1 MACRLRRSAPT
12 IGRGSLG
19 SELSSGFFANLNMR
33 NFSIV
38 SIPARICRATFFLLL
53 AGSLVL
59 AVPTRT
65 GAQEWN
71 PQRLGEP
78 LLRDPIWVYNDW
90 SAYDELSDR
99 IPLTEELAMR
109 ELAQIVRMRQFG
121 VHFDYYMMDAFWF
134 DPDGAYRLWRK
145 PNWPDGPDRWI
156 AECRKNGILPGLWFS
171 TNTLVKINAA
181 PQWQNSLNKNK
192 GSMSFYEGGFLPD
205 FMTVLQY
212 WYDRGIRM
220 FEFDFG
226 DFAAATPEAEKT
238 QTPEE
243 ISLRNQNAFREALRK
258 FRQKNPDVVLEAFNG
273 FGGDVDS
280 TDAPLPF
287 QHPVDLRWLEV
298 FDALYCGDPRPS
310 DVPEMNFWRSM
321 DIYSDHMVRQYER
334 SFLPLER
341 IDSTGFMIGNTGTIY
356 YRKTNAWQGM
366 LLLMAARGG
375 WINTIHGNLE
385 FLDDQQ
391 VRWFAKVQSMY
402 TPLRAM
408 GRTKTF
414 GGLPG
419 EVKPYG
425 FGSFDTQGALFTVV
439 NPGDTVEEIEMP
451 LLSRVQLP
459 LANGRILFRDAG
471 FEPVLTGNGIKLGP
485 GQMAVVGFGRYADAK
500 YNLGIQEDVRIPTSI
515 RPLPARIQPAESNAV
530 TVTTTPPENGDL
542 RIILQ
547 QRGKDGHLMRSWPG
561 GPPDGIP
568 MGKVLTLQ
576 ATQGGKSIPIEINYD
591 KIIWSGLS
599 WAVGEI
605 RHNSLHAGE
614 PVEIRCSSTEKN
626 PVVLDCKLFVVQ
638 Y

>member
-1 MACRLRRSAPT
+1 VNRVVS
-12 IGRGSLG
+12 
-19 SELSSGFFANLNMR
+19 FANLNR
-33 NFSIV
+33 KILNSARLAFV
-38 SIPARICRATFFLLL
+38 PARIGRATFLLLL
-53 AGSLVL
+53 AVSIVGAPAAS
-59 AVPTRT
+59 

-71 PQRLGEP
+71 PQRLAKP

-109 ELAQIVRMRQFG
+109 ELAQIVRLRQFG

-134 DPDGAYRLWRK
+134 DPDGAYRQWRK

-181 PQWQNSLNKNK
+181 PQWQDSLNKNK

-205 FMTVLQY
+205 FSMVLQY

-220 FEFDFG
+220 FKFDFV
-226 DFAAATPEAEKT
+226 DFAAATPDAEKT
-238 QTPEE
+238 EMPQE
-243 ISLRNQNAFREALRK
+243 ISTRNQSALRAALRM
-258 FRQKNPDVVLEAFNG
+258 FRQKNVDVVLEGFNG
-273 FGGDVDS
+273 FGGDVES
-280 TDAPLPF
+280 TDLRLPF

-298 FDALYCGDPRPS
+298 FDALYSGDPRPS

-366 LLLMAARGG
+366 LLLMVSRGG

-391 VRWFAKVQSMY
+391 ARWFAKVQSLY
-402 TPLRAM
+402 APLQAT

-414 GGLPG
+414 GGMPG

-425 FGSFDTQGALFTVV
+425 FGSFDTLGSVFTVL
-439 NPGDTVEEIEMP
+439 NPGQTVDEIEMP
-451 LLSRVQLP
+451 LLSRVQSP
-459 LANGRILFRDAG
+459 ITGGRVLFRDAG
-471 FEPVLTGNGIKLGP
+471 FKTVLTGNKIKLGP
-485 GQMAVVGFGRYADAK
+485 GQMATVGFGLYADSK
-500 YNLGIQEDVRIPTSI
+500 YDLGIQEDVRIPLRI
-515 RPLPARIQPAESNAV
+515 RPVVAQFQAEGGNAV
-530 TVTTTPPENGDL
+530 TATTAPPEDGDL

-547 QRGKDGHLMRSWPG
+547 QRGKDGRLMRSWPG
-561 GPPDGIP
+561 GPPAGVSA
-568 MGKVLTLQ
+568 GKVLALQ
-576 ATQGGKSIPIEINYD
+576 ATQGGKIVPIEVNYD
-591 KIIWSGLS
+591 KLIWSGLS

-605 RHNSLHAGE
+605 RHDAMHPAE
-614 PVEIRCSSTEKN
+614 PITIRCSSTEKN
-626 PVVLDCKLFVVQ
+626 SVTLDCRLFAVQ